1 MFVKENKE
9 ILILYMRINKVV
21 MNYEVLKIDKEC
33 WVYLYR
39 VNESLRLFI
48 CVLILTR
55 WNILL

>member
-1 MFVKENKE
+1 
-9 ILILYMRINKVV
+9 MRINKVV

-48 CVLILTR
+48 CVLILMR